1 MIKLQDK
8 QKDNTKSRETD
19 RAGISGKKMMLALVL
34 FIAALLLGYYFF
46 SGSKSDE
53 IHHEVNG
60 VLPQP
65 AEVVAG
71 IDSVLKVFGIESKW
85 VIDGKDNLKKAKTSS
100 QLWFSKEVKLPPDLP
115 AMNVNLGLTSFL
127 TDKNLK
133 VKTVEDPR
141 TKNLTIDVLN
151 SGDSLRGKIGEI
163 RLSYSDS
170 VKRKTTD
177 VCIILDSLEYLSI
190 ADAEKILDSGEEFSV
205 VMPLRNDKADYQSI
219 ITDRKRDFLIELT
232 YGNEESFEADFRD
245 GMNQKEWR
253 SKIRSLCLSFPSAS
267 GIIISGKDLSSEFGK
282 NITEEF
288 EKFGQKVFADTSFSS
303 ASYESAKADNI
314 ISDINSKNN
323 SGIRNILMITSLNF
337 SEFEELIRK
346 TQPLRLKGYR
356 FSDFGDITR
365 KTAQVSKADS
375 TSASS
380 VKIQKK
386 K

>member
-1 MIKLQDK
+1 LQDK

>member
-1 MIKLQDK
+1 LQDK

-205 VMPLRNDKADYQSI
+205 MMPLRNDKADYQSI

>member
-1 MIKLQDK
+1 
-8 QKDNTKSRETD
+8 
-19 RAGISGKKMMLALVL
+19 
-34 FIAALLLGYYFF
+34 
-46 SGSKSDE
+46 
-53 IHHEVNG
+53 
-60 VLPQP
+60 
-65 AEVVAG
+65 
-71 IDSVLKVFGIESKW
+71 
-85 VIDGKDNLKKAKTSS
+85 
-100 QLWFSKEVKLPPDLP
+100 
-115 AMNVNLGLTSFL
+115 
-127 TDKNLK
+127 
-133 VKTVEDPR
+133 
-141 TKNLTIDVLN
+141 
-151 SGDSLRGKIGEI
+151 
-163 RLSYSDS
+163 
-170 VKRKTTD
+170 
-177 VCIILDSLEYLSI
+177 
-190 ADAEKILDSGEEFSV
+190 
-205 VMPLRNDKADYQSI
+205 MPLRNDKADYQSI

>member
-205 VMPLRNDKADYQSI
+205 MMPLRNDKADYQSI